1 MRSGCV
7 IVLTKAFARA
17 GPAGV
22 LVNAIAPGPIDTPM
36 VDDLSGEWKQAS
48 RPSCPVRRFGH
59 ASEVAP
65 SAVLASDPGATS
77 TSARCSAP
85 QRRRDALSQAAGE
98 SLVLA

>member
-1 MRSGCV
+1 MAV
-7 IVLTKAFARA
+7 VLPLVGRVDEVWLRDRANQGLVARA
-17 GPAGV
+17 GPARV

-65 SAVLASDPGATS
+65 SAVLLASDPGATS
-77 TSARCSAP
+77 TSARWSAP
-85 QRRRDALSQAAGE
+85 TAAT
-98 SLVLA
+98 

>member
-1 MRSGCV
+1 M
-7 IVLTKAFARA
+7 IELTKAFARA

-85 QRRRDALSQAAGE
+85 TAAT
-98 SLVLA
+98 